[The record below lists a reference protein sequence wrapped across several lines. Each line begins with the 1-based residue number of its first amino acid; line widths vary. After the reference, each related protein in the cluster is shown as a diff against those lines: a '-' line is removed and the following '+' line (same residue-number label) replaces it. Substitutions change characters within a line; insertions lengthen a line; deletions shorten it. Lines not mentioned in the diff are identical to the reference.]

1 MLNGVITLFP
11 VQLDDTDLAIINT
24 LMKDGRK
31 SFRQIASETGI
42 TAPTAKARFDR
53 LVNIGFLKSISP
65 VFDFTKVENDPN
77 SGILKTKQSTSHH
90 LCHVTQQL
98 ANQKLPKI

>member
-1 MLNGVITLFP
+1 MLNCVIILLP

-24 LMKDGRK
+24 LIKDGRK

-42 TAPTAKARFDR
+42 TAPTVKARFDR

-77 SGILKTKQSTSHH
+77 SAIIKTNQSPSLTRRYTTTGKS
-90 LCHVTQQL
+90 
-98 ANQKLPKI
+98 KLPRI

>member
-1 MLNGVITLFP
+1 MDENLLDKSP
-11 VQLDDTDLAIINT
+11 VKL
-24 LMKDGRK
+24 
-31 SFRQIASETGI
+31 GI

-77 SGILKTKQSTSHH
+77 SGIIKTKQST
-90 LCHVTQQL
+90 
-98 ANQKLPKI
+98 